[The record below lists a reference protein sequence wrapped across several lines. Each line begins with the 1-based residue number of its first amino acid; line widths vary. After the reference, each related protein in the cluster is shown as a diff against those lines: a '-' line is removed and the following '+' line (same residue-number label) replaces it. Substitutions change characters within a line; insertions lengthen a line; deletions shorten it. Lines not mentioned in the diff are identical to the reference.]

1 VLIPILV
8 LLPGYALLPVDFP
21 RRLRLPF
28 VLFVSVAVTSVAA
41 LLLVAIGQF
50 NVVVLN
56 LLEMPLILLR
66 VRSRRWP
73 NLALS
78 AHSWLL
84 VVAAAV
90 GIFAVMT
97 AGEPFDAHGDAGV
110 YTISA
115 LHLEQSGRW
124 TWPLQEVIP
133 ADVDRGLVIYR
144 PRLVQPW
151 WEVAPGFIVRGER
164 VVPQFFPLYPVW
176 GAIFATAFGIRGVLA
191 ANVLGA
197 FLMLAGLGALA
208 RMLLGRRWDG
218 LAVAA
223 VALNPIFLIFLKY
236 PSAEIFLGGL
246 LAGWLVW
253 MVLYLR
259 APSARSAWLPGV
271 LLALAILTKF
281 FAWAVAGAA
290 MLALLLLRRRH
301 LLSAAGFVAMLVPAF
316 VADLVV
322 ATPHLENHL
331 GQLMVL
337 SGFKLVAA
345 ASVAIVLL
353 RLIWPKVRR
362 SAPPVFGM
370 LFGAALVVLWFRA
383 EPGHLRAYAALS
395 GSAVVWG
402 AVLGLMISTVR
413 RRSLWLVFPGF
424 VFALLSLYLFL
435 GSGDSP
441 YYPFAARRYLPVTV
455 PLGAFFL
462 AWLGRWCA
470 QRLARVPAL
479 AAPAPAAAVVVAAVV
494 LAPAMWTQRSAV
506 LVRQGAGFLETLA
519 ALEAALPLDRPVLA
533 TGNAWRYAPHLLLR
547 GEPVFC
553 LDLKRPGVL
562 PRIRDFLARR
572 PETVVLADER
582 RTEGVLETIVE
593 RRDLIRTTMS
603 PPLTAAPPRGSTFRL
618 FAVDDPA
625 PPVPGA
631 IDVGS
636 NDHLSVAGVYRAEMS
651 KERSF
656 RWTGNR
662 ASAIVGPARQIRF
675 VWSRGANPKNP
686 LWVRVFVA
694 ETLVGETSIGDG
706 WVTSPWF
713 DLPEASGHTVVE
725 IRVPIFQPASIGR
738 GHDRRLLGLRLDRI
752 ELR

>member
-1 VLIPILV
+1 
-8 LLPGYALLPVDFP
+8 
-21 RRLRLPF
+21 
-28 VLFVSVAVTSVAA
+28 
-41 LLLVAIGQF
+41 
-50 NVVVLN
+50 
-56 LLEMPLILLR
+56 
-66 VRSRRWP
+66 
-73 NLALS
+73 
-78 AHSWLL
+78 
-84 VVAAAV
+84 
-90 GIFAVMT
+90 
-97 AGEPFDAHGDAGV
+97 
-110 YTISA
+110 
-115 LHLEQSGRW
+115 
-124 TWPLQEVIP
+124 
-133 ADVDRGLVIYR
+133 
-144 PRLVQPW
+144 
-151 WEVAPGFIVRGER
+151 
-164 VVPQFFPLYPVW
+164 
-176 GAIFATAFGIRGVLA
+176 
-191 ANVLGA
+191 
-197 FLMLAGLGALA
+197 
-208 RMLLGRRWDG
+208 
-218 LAVAA
+218 
-223 VALNPIFLIFLKY
+223 
-236 PSAEIFLGGL
+236 
-246 LAGWLVW
+246 
-253 MVLYLR
+253 
-259 APSARSAWLPGV
+259 
-271 LLALAILTKF
+271 
-281 FAWAVAGAA
+281 
-290 MLALLLLRRRH
+290 
-301 LLSAAGFVAMLVPAF
+301 
-316 VADLVV
+316 
-322 ATPHLENHL
+322 
-331 GQLMVL
+331 
-337 SGFKLVAA
+337 
-345 ASVAIVLL
+345 
-353 RLIWPKVRR
+353 
-362 SAPPVFGM
+362 
-370 LFGAALVVLWFRA
+370 
-383 EPGHLRAYAALS
+383 
-395 GSAVVWG
+395 
-402 AVLGLMISTVR
+402 
-413 RRSLWLVFPGF
+413 LVFPGF

-603 PPLTAAPPRGSTFRL
+603 PPL
-618 FAVDDPA
+618 
-625 PPVPGA
+625 GA